1 MAQLKLT
8 ANTPSEQRILEYL
21 QNNASETLAEK
32 INNGTPFEKDGKLLT
47 NKKSLSGFMKY
58 ACGEARN
65 LAEKGANSACVEDS
79 TVYGWAIHY
88 FEEDSIE
95 GTLYTIDGEEYKP
108 APKKVI
114 PITKQTAKTSVIST
128 DSLVVSSPQN
138 KQESLFDML
147 SSMQPV
153 PEIAPS
159 DEPTPEELQEALE
172 ETANEPEPVQ
182 EAVIDPPK
190 PSNLSPVYAEYLKI
204 KEKYPDCIVAYRLG
218 DFYEILDSDA
228 VTVAKELDLTLTSR
242 DCGLD
247 TRVPIVG
254 FPYHAADIYIS
265 KIIEHGHTIAVCER
279 LDEVKL
285 LPDPKPQEVDEET
298 GEILSYEEM
307 KEFDGDITEPPHLVE
322 DLSVPNETDVEN
334 TLLEEEKAFAKA
346 FDPEAVC
353 ALADLLGDC
362 FILV

>member
-1 MAQLKLT
+1 MIQLKLT
-8 ANTPSEQRILEYL
+8 ANMPSEQRILEYL
-21 QNNASETLAEK
+21 QNNASETLVEK
-32 INNGTPFEKDGKLLT
+32 INNGTPFEKDGKPLT

-65 LAEKGANSACVEDS
+65 LAAKGETAACVEDS
-79 TVYGWAIHY
+79 VVYGWAIHY

-95 GTLYTIDGEEYKP
+95 GTLYTLDGSEYIP
-108 APKKVI
+108 EKKSAHVS
-114 PITKQTAKTSVIST
+114 KQTAKTSVASATTPAVST
-128 DSLVVSSPQN
+128 PQN

-147 SSMQPV
+147 SSEQSV
-153 PEIAPS
+153 PDTTPS

-172 ETANEPEPVQ
+172 ETANEEIVT
-182 EAVIDPPK
+182 EPPK

-218 DFYEILDSDA
+218 DFYEILGSDA

-247 TRVPIVG
+247 TRVPMVG
-254 FPYHAADIYIS
+254 FPYHVADVYIS
-265 KIIEHGHTIAVCER
+265 KIIERGYKIAVCER

-285 LPDPKPQEVDEET
+285 LPEPKPQEVDEET

-307 KEFDGDITEPPHLVE
+307 KEFDGDIIEPPHLSE
-322 DLSVPNETDVEN
+322 NLPAQNETDIEN
-334 TLLEEEKAFAKA
+334 TLLEEEKAFAEA

>member
-21 QNNASETLAEK
+21 QNNASEMLAEK
-32 INNGTPFEKDGKLLT
+32 INNGTPFEKDGKPLT
-47 NKKSLSGFMKY
+47 NKKSLSGFMEY
-58 ACGEARN
+58 ACSEARN
-65 LAEKGANSACVEDS
+65 LAAKDETAACVEDS
-79 TVYGWAIHY
+79 VVYGWAIHY

-95 GTLYTIDGEEYKP
+95 GTLYTLDGSEYIP
-108 APKKVI
+108 EKKSAHVS
-114 PITKQTAKTSVIST
+114 KQTAKTSVAPATTPAVST
-128 DSLVVSSPQN
+128 PQN

-147 SSMQPV
+147 SSEQSVSEPT
-153 PEIAPS
+153 PP

-172 ETANEPEPVQ
+172 ETANEEIVAEQ
-182 EAVIDPPK
+182 PK
-190 PSNLSPVYAEYLKI
+190 PRNVSPVYAEYLKI

-218 DFYEILDSDA
+218 DFYEILDGDA

-247 TRVPIVG
+247 TRVPMVG

-265 KIIEHGHTIAVCER
+265 KIIERGHKIAVCER

-285 LPDPKPQEVDEET
+285 LPDPKPQKVDEET

-322 DLSVPNETDVEN
+322 DLPVPNETDVEN

>member
-1 MAQLKLT
+1 MVQLKLT

-32 INNGTPFEKDGKLLT
+32 INNGTPFEKDGKPLT
-47 NKKSLSGFMKY
+47 NKKSLSGFMEY
-58 ACGEARN
+58 ACSEARN
-65 LAEKGANSACVEDS
+65 LAAKDETAACVEDS
-79 TVYGWAIHY
+79 VVYGWAIHY

-95 GTLYTIDGEEYKP
+95 GTLYTLDGSEYIP
-108 APKKVI
+108 EKKSAHVSG
-114 PITKQTAKTSVIST
+114 QTAKTSVASATPPIVST
-128 DSLVVSSPQN
+128 PQN

-147 SSMQPV
+147 SSEQSV
-153 PEIAPS
+153 PETAPP

-172 ETANEPEPVQ
+172 ETANEEIVT
-182 EAVIDPPK
+182 EPPK

-218 DFYEILDSDA
+218 DFYEILGSDA

-247 TRVPIVG
+247 TRVPMVG
-254 FPYHAADIYIS
+254 FPYHVADVYIS
-265 KIIEHGHTIAVCER
+265 KIIERGYKIAVCER

-285 LPDPKPQEVDEET
+285 LPEPKPQEVDEET

-322 DLSVPNETDVEN
+322 DLPALNETDVEN

-346 FDPEAVC
+346 FEPEAVC

>member
-1 MAQLKLT
+1 MVQLKLT

-32 INNGTPFEKDGKLLT
+32 INNGTPFEKDGKPLT
-47 NKKSLSGFMKY
+47 NKKSLSGFMEY
-58 ACGEARN
+58 ACSEARN
-65 LAEKGANSACVEDS
+65 LAAKDETAACVEDS
-79 TVYGWAIHY
+79 VVYGWAIHY

-95 GTLYTIDGEEYKP
+95 GTLYTLDGSEYIP
-108 APKKVI
+108 EKKSAHVSG
-114 PITKQTAKTSVIST
+114 QTAKTSVASATTPTVST
-128 DSLVVSSPQN
+128 PQN

-147 SSMQPV
+147 SSQQSV
-153 PEIAPS
+153 SEIAPS

-172 ETANEPEPVQ
+172 ETANEEIVT
-182 EAVIDPPK
+182 EPPK
-190 PSNLSPVYAEYLKI
+190 PRNLSPVYAEYLKI

-218 DFYEILDSDA
+218 DFYEILGSDA

-247 TRVPIVG
+247 TRVPMVG

-265 KIIEHGHTIAVCER
+265 KIIERGHKIAVCER
-279 LDEVKL
+279 LDAVKL
-285 LPDPKPQEVDEET
+285 LPEPKPQEVDEET

-307 KEFDGDITEPPHLVE
+307 KEFDGDITEPPHLSE
-322 DLSVPNETDVEN
+322 NLPAHNETDVEN
-334 TLLEEEKAFAKA
+334 TLLEEEKAFAEA

>member
-1 MAQLKLT
+1 MMQLKLT

-32 INNGTPFEKDGKLLT
+32 INNGTPFEKDGKPLT

-65 LAEKGANSACVEDS
+65 LIAQGETAACIEDS
-79 TVYGWAIHY
+79 VVYGWAIHY

-95 GTLYTIDGEEYKP
+95 GTLYTLDGSEYIP
-108 APKKVI
+108 EKKSAHVS
-114 PITKQTAKTSVIST
+114 KQTAKTSVVSAT
-128 DSLVVSSPQN
+128 TPVVSKPQN

-147 SSMQPV
+147 SSEQSV
-153 PEIAPS
+153 SDTTPS

-172 ETANEPEPVQ
+172 ETATEPEPVQ
-182 EAVIDPPK
+182 ETVTAPPK
-190 PSNLSPVYAEYLKI
+190 NRKLSPVYAEYLKI

-218 DFYEILDSDA
+218 DFYEILDNDA

-247 TRVPIVG
+247 TRVPMVG

-265 KIIEHGHTIAVCER
+265 KIIERGHKIAVCER

-285 LPDPKPQEVDEET
+285 LPEAKLQEVDEET

-307 KEFDGDITEPPHLVE
+307 KEFDGDIIEPPHLSE
-322 DLSVPNETDVEN
+322 NLPALNETDVEN
-334 TLLEEEKAFAKA
+334 TLLEEEKAFAEA
-346 FDPEAVC
+346 FDSEAVC

>member
-32 INNGTPFEKDGKLLT
+32 INNGTPFEKDGKPLT
-47 NKKSLSGFMKY
+47 NKKSLSGFMEY

-65 LAEKGANSACVEDS
+65 LAAKGETAACVEDS
-79 TVYGWAIHY
+79 VVYGWAIHY

-95 GTLYTIDGEEYKP
+95 GTLYTLDGSEYIP
-108 APKKVI
+108 EKKSAHVS
-114 PITKQTAKTSVIST
+114 KQTAKTSVVSATTPAVST
-128 DSLVVSSPQN
+128 PQN

-147 SSMQPV
+147 SSEQSVSEPM
-153 PEIAPS
+153 PS
-159 DEPTPEELQEALE
+159 DVPTPEELQEALE
-172 ETANEPEPVQ
+172 ETANEEIVA
-182 EAVIDPPK
+182 EPPK
-190 PSNLSPVYAEYLKI
+190 PRNVSPVYAEYLKI

-218 DFYEILDSDA
+218 DFYEILGSDA

-247 TRVPIVG
+247 TRVPMVG

-279 LDEVKL
+279 LDKVKL
-285 LPDPKPQEVDEET
+285 LPEPKPQEVDEET

-322 DLSVPNETDVEN
+322 NLPALNETDVEN
-334 TLLEEEKAFAKA
+334 TLLEEEKEFAKA
-346 FDPEAVC
+346 FEPEAVC

>member
-1 MAQLKLT
+1 
-8 ANTPSEQRILEYL
+8 
-21 QNNASETLAEK
+21 
-32 INNGTPFEKDGKLLT
+32 
-47 NKKSLSGFMKY
+47 
-58 ACGEARN
+58 
-65 LAEKGANSACVEDS
+65 
-79 TVYGWAIHY
+79 
-88 FEEDSIE
+88 
-95 GTLYTIDGEEYKP
+95 
-108 APKKVI
+108 
-114 PITKQTAKTSVIST
+114 
-128 DSLVVSSPQN
+128 
-138 KQESLFDML
+138 ML
-147 SSMQPV
+147 SSEQSV
-153 PEIAPS
+153 PETAPP

-172 ETANEPEPVQ
+172 ETANEEIVT
-182 EAVIDPPK
+182 EPPK

-218 DFYEILDSDA
+218 DFYEILGSDA

-247 TRVPIVG
+247 TRVPMVG
-254 FPYHAADIYIS
+254 FPYHVADVYIS
-265 KIIEHGHTIAVCER
+265 KIIERGYKIAVCER

-285 LPDPKPQEVDEET
+285 LPEPKPQEVDEET

-322 DLSVPNETDVEN
+322 DLPALNETDVEN

-346 FDPEAVC
+346 FEPEAVC

>member
-32 INNGTPFEKDGKLLT
+32 INNGTPFEKDGKPLT

-65 LAEKGANSACVEDS
+65 LAAKGETAACVEDS
-79 TVYGWAIHY
+79 VVYGWAIHY

-95 GTLYTIDGEEYKP
+95 GTLYTLDGSEYIP
-108 APKKVI
+108 EKKSAHVS
-114 PITKQTAKTSVIST
+114 KQTAKTSVASATTPAVST
-128 DSLVVSSPQN
+128 PQN

-172 ETANEPEPVQ
+172 ETANEEIVA
-182 EAVIDPPK
+182 EPPK
-190 PSNLSPVYAEYLKI
+190 PHNLSPVYAEYLKI

-218 DFYEILDSDA
+218 DFYEILGSDA
-228 VTVAKELDLTLTSR
+228 VTVAKELELDFDKRRLRTRYPRAYGWLPLSRRRHLHIENHRTRTQNRRLRTTRRNQTSAR
-242 DCGLD
+242 
-247 TRVPIVG
+247 TE
-254 FPYHAADIYIS
+254 AARS
-265 KIIEHGHTIAVCER
+265 RRRNGRNPFLRRNER
-279 LDEVKL
+279 
-285 LPDPKPQEVDEET
+285 
-298 GEILSYEEM
+298 I
-307 KEFDGDITEPPHLVE
+307 
-322 DLSVPNETDVEN
+322 
-334 TLLEEEKAFAKA
+334 
-346 FDPEAVC
+346 
-353 ALADLLGDC
+353 
-362 FILV
+362 

>member
-1 MAQLKLT
+1 MVQLKLT

-32 INNGTPFEKDGKLLT
+32 INNGTPFEKDGKPLT
-47 NKKSLSGFMKY
+47 NKKSLSGFMEY
-58 ACGEARN
+58 ACSEARN
-65 LAEKGANSACVEDS
+65 LAAKDETAACVEDS
-79 TVYGWAIHY
+79 VVYGWAIHY

-95 GTLYTIDGEEYKP
+95 GTLYTLDGSEYIP
-108 APKKVI
+108 EKKSAHVSG
-114 PITKQTAKTSVIST
+114 QTAKTSVASATPPIVST
-128 DSLVVSSPQN
+128 PQN

-147 SSMQPV
+147 SSEQSV
-153 PEIAPS
+153 PEIAPP

-172 ETANEPEPVQ
+172 ETANEEIVT
-182 EAVIDPPK
+182 EPPK

-218 DFYEILDSDA
+218 DFYEILGSDA

-242 DCGLD
+242 DCGLN
-247 TRVPIVG
+247 TRVPMVG
-254 FPYHAADIYIS
+254 FPYHVADVYIS
-265 KIIEHGHTIAVCER
+265 KIIERGYKIAVCER

-285 LPDPKPQEVDEET
+285 LPEPKPQEVDEET

-307 KEFDGDITEPPHLVE
+307 KEFDGDIIEPPHLSE
-322 DLSVPNETDVEN
+322 NLPAQNETDVEN
-334 TLLEEEKAFAKA
+334 TLLEEEKAFAEA

>member
-1 MAQLKLT
+1 MYTLDG
-8 ANTPSEQRILEYL
+8 SEYIPE
-21 QNNASETLAEK
+21 
-32 INNGTPFEKDGKLLT
+32 
-47 NKKSLSGFMKY
+47 KKSAHVS
-58 ACGEARN
+58 
-65 LAEKGANSACVEDS
+65 
-79 TVYGWAIHY
+79 
-88 FEEDSIE
+88 
-95 GTLYTIDGEEYKP
+95 
-108 APKKVI
+108 
-114 PITKQTAKTSVIST
+114 KQTAKTSVASATTPAVST
-128 DSLVVSSPQN
+128 SQN
-138 KQESLFDML
+138 KQESLFYML

-172 ETANEPEPVQ
+172 ETANETEPVQ
-182 EAVIDPPK
+182 KTVIEPPK
-190 PSNLSPVYAEYLKI
+190 PRNLSPVYAEYLKI

-218 DFYEILDSDA
+218 DFYEILDNDA

-247 TRVPIVG
+247 TRVPMVG

-265 KIIEHGHTIAVCER
+265 KIIERGHKIAVCER
-279 LDEVKL
+279 LDEIKL
-285 LPDPKPQEVDEET
+285 LPEPKPQEVDEET

-307 KEFDGDITEPPHLVE
+307 KEFDGDIIEPPHLSE
-322 DLSVPNETDVEN
+322 NLPALNETDVEN
-334 TLLEEEKAFAKA
+334 TLLEEEKAFAEA

>member
-32 INNGTPFEKDGKLLT
+32 INNGTPFEKDGKPLT
-47 NKKSLSGFMKY
+47 NKKSLSGFMEY

-65 LAEKGANSACVEDS
+65 LAAKDETAACVEDS
-79 TVYGWAIHY
+79 VVYGWAIHY

-95 GTLYTIDGEEYKP
+95 GTLYTLDGSEYIP
-108 APKKVI
+108 EKKSAHVSG
-114 PITKQTAKTSVIST
+114 QTAKTSVAPATTPAVST
-128 DSLVVSSPQN
+128 PQN

-153 PEIAPS
+153 PEIAPP
-159 DEPTPEELQEALE
+159 DEPTSEELQEALE
-172 ETANEPEPVQ
+172 ETANEEIIT
-182 EAVIDPPK
+182 EPPK
-190 PSNLSPVYAEYLKI
+190 PRNLSPVYTEYLKI
-204 KEKYPDCIVAYRLG
+204 KENYPDCIAAYRLG
-218 DFYEILDSDA
+218 DFYEILGSDA
-228 VTVAKELDLTLTSR
+228 ITVAKELDLTLTSR

-247 TRVPIVG
+247 TRVPMVG
-254 FPYHAADIYIS
+254 FPYHAADIYIA
-265 KIIEHGHTIAVCER
+265 KIIERGHKIAVCER

-285 LPDPKPQEVDEET
+285 LPEPKPQEVDEET

-307 KEFDGDITEPPHLVE
+307 KEFDGDIIEPPHIAE
-322 DLSVPNETDVEN
+322 DLPAPNVTDVEN

>member
-1 MAQLKLT
+1 MVQLKLT

-32 INNGTPFEKDGKLLT
+32 INNGTPFEKDGKPLT
-47 NKKSLSGFMKY
+47 NKKSLSGFMEY
-58 ACGEARN
+58 ACSEARN
-65 LAEKGANSACVEDS
+65 LAAKDETAACVEDS
-79 TVYGWAIHY
+79 VVYGWAIHY

-95 GTLYTIDGEEYKP
+95 GTLYTLDGSEYIP
-108 APKKVI
+108 EKKSAHVS
-114 PITKQTAKTSVIST
+114 KQTAKTNVASATPPIVST
-128 DSLVVSSPQN
+128 PQN

-147 SSMQPV
+147 SSEQSV
-153 PEIAPS
+153 PEIAPP

-172 ETANEPEPVQ
+172 ETANEEIVT
-182 EAVIDPPK
+182 EPPK

-218 DFYEILDSDA
+218 DFYEILGSDA

-247 TRVPIVG
+247 TRVPMVG
-254 FPYHAADIYIS
+254 FPYHVADVYIS
-265 KIIEHGHTIAVCER
+265 KIIERGYKIAVCER

-285 LPDPKPQEVDEET
+285 LPEPKPQEVDEET

-307 KEFDGDITEPPHLVE
+307 KEFDGDIIEPPHLSE
-322 DLSVPNETDVEN
+322 NLPAQNETDVEN
-334 TLLEEEKAFAKA
+334 TLLEEEKAFAEA

>member
-1 MAQLKLT
+1 MIQLKLT
-8 ANTPSEQRILEYL
+8 ANTPAEQRILQYL

-32 INNGTPFEKDGKLLT
+32 INNGTPFEKDGKPLT

-58 ACGEARN
+58 ACDEARN
-65 LAEKGANSACVEDS
+65 LAAKDETAACVEDS
-79 TVYGWAIHY
+79 VVYGWAIHY

-95 GTLYTIDGEEYKP
+95 GTLYTLDGSEYIP
-108 APKKVI
+108 EKKSAHVS
-114 PITKQTAKTSVIST
+114 KQTAKTSVDSATTPAVST
-128 DSLVVSSPQN
+128 PQN

-147 SSMQPV
+147 SSKQPV
-153 PEIAPS
+153 PEPTPS
-159 DEPTPEELQEALE
+159 DEPTHEELQEALE
-172 ETANEPEPVQ
+172 ETANEET
-182 EAVIDPPK
+182 VIDPPK
-190 PSNLSPVYAEYLKI
+190 PSNLSPVYSEYVKI

-218 DFYEILDSDA
+218 DFYEILDNDA
-228 VTVAKELDLTLTSR
+228 VTAAKELDLTLTSR

-247 TRVPIVG
+247 TRVPMVG

-265 KIIEHGHTIAVCER
+265 KIIEHGHKIAVCER

-285 LPDPKPQEVDEET
+285 LPEPKPQEVDEET

-307 KEFDGDITEPPHLVE
+307 KEFDGDITEPPHLSE
-322 DLSVPNETDVEN
+322 DLPAHNETDVEN
-334 TLLEEEKAFAKA
+334 TLLEEEKAFAEA

>member
-21 QNNASETLAEK
+21 QNNASEMLAEK
-32 INNGTPFEKDGKLLT
+32 INNGTPFEKDGKPLT
-47 NKKSLSGFMKY
+47 NKKSLSEFLKY
-58 ACGEARN
+58 ACDEARN
-65 LAEKGANSACVEDS
+65 LAAKDETAACVEDS
-79 TVYGWAIHY
+79 VVYGWAIHY

-95 GTLYTIDGEEYKP
+95 GTLYTLDGSEYIP
-108 APKKVI
+108 EKKSAHVS
-114 PITKQTAKTSVIST
+114 KQTAKTSVASATTPAVST
-128 DSLVVSSPQN
+128 PQN

-147 SSMQPV
+147 SSQQSV
-153 PEIAPS
+153 SEIAPS
-159 DEPTPEELQEALE
+159 DEPTPEELQAALE
-172 ETANEPEPVQ
+172 ETANEEIVA
-182 EAVIDPPK
+182 EPPK
-190 PSNLSPVYAEYLKI
+190 PRNLSPVYAEYLKI
-204 KEKYPDCIVAYRLG
+204 KENYPDCIVAYRLG

-247 TRVPIVG
+247 TRVPMVG

-265 KIIEHGHTIAVCER
+265 KIIERGHKIAVCER
-279 LDEVKL
+279 LDEIKL
-285 LPDPKPQEVDEET
+285 LPEPKPQKVDEET

-307 KEFDGDITEPPHLVE
+307 KEFDGDINEPPHLSE
-322 DLSVPNETDVEN
+322 DLPAQNETDVKN

>member
-32 INNGTPFEKDGKLLT
+32 INNGTPFEKDGKPLT

-58 ACGEARN
+58 ACDEARN
-65 LAEKGANSACVEDS
+65 LAAKDETAACVEDS
-79 TVYGWAIHY
+79 VVYGWAIHY

-95 GTLYTIDGEEYKP
+95 GTLYTLDGSEYIP
-108 APKKVI
+108 EKKSAHVS
-114 PITKQTAKTSVIST
+114 KQTAKTSVASATPPAVST
-128 DSLVVSSPQN
+128 PQN

-147 SSMQPV
+147 SSQQSV
-153 PEIAPS
+153 SEIAPS

-172 ETANEPEPVQ
+172 ETANEEIVA
-182 EAVIDPPK
+182 EPPK

-228 VTVAKELDLTLTSR
+228 VTVANELDLTLTSR

-247 TRVPIVG
+247 TRVPMVG

-265 KIIEHGHTIAVCER
+265 KIIEHGHKIAVCER
-279 LDEVKL
+279 LDEIKL
-285 LPDPKPQEVDEET
+285 LPEPKPQEVDEET

-307 KEFDGDITEPPHLVE
+307 KGFDGDITEPPHLSE
-322 DLSVPNETDVEN
+322 NLPAHNETDVEN
-334 TLLEEEKAFAKA
+334 TLLEEEKAFAEA

>member
-1 MAQLKLT
+1 MIQLKLT
-8 ANTPSEQRILEYL
+8 ANTPAEQRILQYL

-32 INNGTPFEKDGKLLT
+32 INNGTPFEKDGKPLT

-58 ACGEARN
+58 ACDEARN
-65 LAEKGANSACVEDS
+65 LAAKDETAACVEDS
-79 TVYGWAIHY
+79 VVYGWAIHY

-95 GTLYTIDGEEYKP
+95 GTLYTLDGSEYIP
-108 APKKVI
+108 EKKSAHVS
-114 PITKQTAKTSVIST
+114 KQTAKTSVDSATTPAVST
-128 DSLVVSSPQN
+128 PQN

-147 SSMQPV
+147 SSKQPV
-153 PEIAPS
+153 PEPTPS
-159 DEPTPEELQEALE
+159 DEPTHEELQEALE
-172 ETANEPEPVQ
+172 ETANEET
-182 EAVIDPPK
+182 VIDPPK
-190 PSNLSPVYAEYLKI
+190 PSNLSPVYSEYVKI

-247 TRVPIVG
+247 TRVPMVG

-265 KIIEHGHTIAVCER
+265 KIIERGHTIAVCER

-322 DLSVPNETDVEN
+322 DLPVPNETDVEN
-334 TLLEEEKAFAKA
+334 TLLEEEKAFTKA

>member
-8 ANTPSEQRILEYL
+8 ATTPSEQRILEYL

-32 INNGTPFEKDGKLLT
+32 INNGTPFEKDGKPLT

-58 ACGEARN
+58 ACDEARK
-65 LAEKGANSACVEDS
+65 LAAKNETAACVEDS
-79 TVYGWAIHY
+79 VVYGWAIHY

-95 GTLYTIDGEEYKP
+95 GTLYTLDGSEYIP
-108 APKKVI
+108 EKKSAHVSG
-114 PITKQTAKTSVIST
+114 QTAKTSVSSATTPAVST
-128 DSLVVSSPQN
+128 PQN

-147 SSMQPV
+147 SSEQSV
-153 PEIAPS
+153 PETAPP

-172 ETANEPEPVQ
+172 ETANKEIVTE
-182 EAVIDPPK
+182 PPK

-218 DFYEILDSDA
+218 DFYEILDNDA

-242 DCGLD
+242 NCGLD
-247 TRVPIVG
+247 TRVPMVG

-265 KIIEHGHTIAVCER
+265 KIIERGHKIAVCER
-279 LDEVKL
+279 LDEIKL
-285 LPDPKPQEVDEET
+285 LPEPKPQEVDEET

-322 DLSVPNETDVEN
+322 DLPALNETDVEN
-334 TLLEEEKAFAKA
+334 TLLEEEKAFAEA

>member
-1 MAQLKLT
+1 MVQLKLT

-32 INNGTPFEKDGKLLT
+32 INNGTPFEKDGKPLT
-47 NKKSLSGFMKY
+47 NKKSLSGFMEY
-58 ACGEARN
+58 ACSEARN
-65 LAEKGANSACVEDS
+65 LAAKDETAACVEDS
-79 TVYGWAIHY
+79 VVYGWAIHY

-95 GTLYTIDGEEYKP
+95 GTLYTLDGSEYIP
-108 APKKVI
+108 EKKSAHVSG
-114 PITKQTAKTSVIST
+114 QTAKTSVASATPPIVST
-128 DSLVVSSPQN
+128 PQN

-147 SSMQPV
+147 SSEQSV
-153 PEIAPS
+153 PEIAPP

-172 ETANEPEPVQ
+172 ETANEEIVT
-182 EAVIDPPK
+182 EPPK

-218 DFYEILDSDA
+218 DFYEILGSDA

-247 TRVPIVG
+247 TRVPMVG
-254 FPYHAADIYIS
+254 FPYHAADVYIS
-265 KIIEHGHTIAVCER
+265 KIIERGHKIAVCER
-279 LDEVKL
+279 LDEIKL
-285 LPDPKPQEVDEET
+285 LPEPKPQEVDEET

-307 KEFDGDITEPPHLVE
+307 KEFDGDITEPPHLLE
-322 DLSVPNETDVEN
+322 DLPTTNETDVEN
-334 TLLEEEKAFAKA
+334 TLLEEEKAFAEA

>member
-32 INNGTPFEKDGKLLT
+32 INNGTPFEKDGKPLT
-47 NKKSLSGFMKY
+47 NKKSLSGFMEY
-58 ACGEARN
+58 ACSEARN
-65 LAEKGANSACVEDS
+65 LAAKDETAACVEDS
-79 TVYGWAIHY
+79 VVYGWAIHY

-95 GTLYTIDGEEYKP
+95 GTLYTLDGSEYIP
-108 APKKVI
+108 EKKSAHVSR
-114 PITKQTAKTSVIST
+114 QTAKTSVVPATTPAVST
-128 DSLVVSSPQN
+128 PQN

-147 SSMQPV
+147 SSKQPV
-153 PEIAPS
+153 SEPTPP
-159 DEPTPEELQEALE
+159 DEPTPEDLQEALE
-172 ETANEPEPVQ
+172 ETANEEIIAEQTTPRNV
-182 EAVIDPPK
+182 
-190 PSNLSPVYAEYLKI
+190 SPVYTEYLKI

-218 DFYEILDSDA
+218 DFYEILDNDA

-247 TRVPIVG
+247 TRVPMVG

-265 KIIEHGHTIAVCER
+265 KIIEHGHKIAVCER
-279 LDEVKL
+279 LDEIKL
-285 LPDPKPQEVDEET
+285 LPEPKPQEVDEET

-307 KEFDGDITEPPHLVE
+307 KEFDGDIIEPPHLVE
-322 DLSVPNETDVEN
+322 DLPAQNETDVEN

>member
-1 MAQLKLT
+1 MIQLKLT

-32 INNGTPFEKDGKLLT
+32 INNGTPFEKDGKPLT

-65 LAEKGANSACVEDS
+65 LAAKGETAACVEDS
-79 TVYGWAIHY
+79 VVYGWAIHY

-95 GTLYTIDGEEYKP
+95 GTLYTLDGSEYTP
-108 APKKVI
+108 EKKSAHVSG
-114 PITKQTAKTSVIST
+114 QTAKTSVVSAT
-128 DSLVVSSPQN
+128 TPVVSTPQN

-147 SSMQPV
+147 SSEQSV
-153 PEIAPS
+153 SEIAPS

-172 ETANEPEPVQ
+172 ETANEEIVA
-182 EAVIDPPK
+182 EPPK
-190 PSNLSPVYAEYLKI
+190 PRNVSPVYAEYLKI
-204 KEKYPDCIVAYRLG
+204 KEKYPDCIVSYRLG
-218 DFYEILDSDA
+218 DFYEILDNDA

-247 TRVPIVG
+247 TRVPMVG

-265 KIIEHGHTIAVCER
+265 KIIERGHKIAVCER
-279 LDEVKL
+279 LDEIQI
-285 LPDPKPQEVDEET
+285 LPEPKPQEVDEET

-307 KEFDGDITEPPHLVE
+307 KEFDGDIIEPPHLSE
-322 DLSVPNETDVEN
+322 DLPTTNETDVEN

>member
-1 MAQLKLT
+1 MVQLKLT

-32 INNGTPFEKDGKLLT
+32 INNGTPFEKDGKPLT
-47 NKKSLSGFMKY
+47 NKKSLSGFMEY
-58 ACGEARN
+58 ACSEARN
-65 LAEKGANSACVEDS
+65 LAAKDETAACVEDS
-79 TVYGWAIHY
+79 VVYGWAIHY

-95 GTLYTIDGEEYKP
+95 GTLYTLDGSEYIP
-108 APKKVI
+108 EKKSAHVSG
-114 PITKQTAKTSVIST
+114 QTAKTSVASATPPIVST
-128 DSLVVSSPQN
+128 PQN

-147 SSMQPV
+147 SSEQSV
-153 PEIAPS
+153 HEIAPP

-172 ETANEPEPVQ
+172 ETANEEIVT
-182 EAVIDPPK
+182 EPPK

-218 DFYEILDSDA
+218 DFYEILGSDA

-247 TRVPIVG
+247 TRVPMVG
-254 FPYHAADIYIS
+254 FPYHVADVYIS
-265 KIIEHGHTIAVCER
+265 KIIERGYKIAVCER

-285 LPDPKPQEVDEET
+285 LPEPKPQEVDEET

-307 KEFDGDITEPPHLVE
+307 KEFDGDIIEPPHLSE
-322 DLSVPNETDVEN
+322 NLPAQNETDVEN
-334 TLLEEEKAFAKA
+334 TLLEEEKAFAEA

>member
-1 MAQLKLT
+1 MIQLKLT

-32 INNGTPFEKDGKLLT
+32 INNGTPFEKDGKPLT
-47 NKKSLSGFMKY
+47 NKKSLSGFMEY

-65 LAEKGANSACVEDS
+65 LAAKDETAACVEDS
-79 TVYGWAIHY
+79 VVYGWAIHY

-95 GTLYTIDGEEYKP
+95 GTLYTLDGSEYIP
-108 APKKVI
+108 EKKSAHVSR
-114 PITKQTAKTSVIST
+114 QTAKTSVVPATTPAVST
-128 DSLVVSSPQN
+128 PQN

-147 SSMQPV
+147 SSEQPV
-153 PEIAPS
+153 PEIAPP

-182 EAVIDPPK
+182 EPVTELPK
-190 PSNLSPVYAEYLKI
+190 PSNLSPK
-204 KEKYPDCIVAYRLG
+204 
-218 DFYEILDSDA
+218 
-228 VTVAKELDLTLTSR
+228 
-242 DCGLD
+242 
-247 TRVPIVG
+247 
-254 FPYHAADIYIS
+254 
-265 KIIEHGHTIAVCER
+265 
-279 LDEVKL
+279 
-285 LPDPKPQEVDEET
+285 EVDEET

-307 KEFDGDITEPPHLVE
+307 KEFDGDITEPPHLSE
-322 DLSVPNETDVEN
+322 DLPAPNVTDVEN

-346 FDPEAVC
+346 FEPEAVC

>member
-1 MAQLKLT
+1 MIQLKLT

-32 INNGTPFEKDGKLLT
+32 INNGTPFEKDGKPLT

-65 LAEKGANSACVEDS
+65 LAAKDETAACVEDS
-79 TVYGWAIHY
+79 VVYGWAIHY

-95 GTLYTIDGEEYKP
+95 GTLYTLDGSEYILEKKS
-108 APKKVI
+108 APVS
-114 PITKQTAKTSVIST
+114 KQKAKTSVVPATAPAVST
-128 DSLVVSSPQN
+128 PQN

-147 SSMQPV
+147 SSEQSV
-153 PEIAPS
+153 PETTPS

-172 ETANEPEPVQ
+172 ETANEEIVAEQ
-182 EAVIDPPK
+182 PK
-190 PSNLSPVYAEYLKI
+190 PHNLSPVYAEYLKI
-204 KEKYPDCIVAYRLG
+204 KENYPDCIVAYRLG

-247 TRVPIVG
+247 TRVPMVG

-265 KIIEHGHTIAVCER
+265 KIIERGHKIAVCER
-279 LDEVKL
+279 LDEIKL
-285 LPDPKPQEVDEET
+285 LPEPKPQEIDEET

-307 KEFDGDITEPPHLVE
+307 KEFDGDITEPPHLSE
-322 DLSVPNETDVEN
+322 NLPAHNETDVEN

-346 FDPEAVC
+346 FEPEAVC

>member
-32 INNGTPFEKDGKLLT
+32 INNGTPFEKDGKPLT

-58 ACGEARN
+58 ACDEARN
-65 LAEKGANSACVEDS
+65 LAAKDETAACVEDS
-79 TVYGWAIHY
+79 VVYGWAIHY

-95 GTLYTIDGEEYKP
+95 GTLYTLDGSEYIP
-108 APKKVI
+108 EKKSAHVS
-114 PITKQTAKTSVIST
+114 KQTAKTSVASATPPAVST
-128 DSLVVSSPQN
+128 PQN
-138 KQESLFDML
+138 KQESLVDML
-147 SSMQPV
+147 SSQQSV
-153 PEIAPS
+153 SEIAPS

-172 ETANEPEPVQ
+172 ETANEEIVA
-182 EAVIDPPK
+182 EPPK

-228 VTVAKELDLTLTSR
+228 VTVANELDLTLTSR

-247 TRVPIVG
+247 TRVPMVG

-265 KIIEHGHTIAVCER
+265 KIIEHGHKIAVCER
-279 LDEVKL
+279 LDEIKL
-285 LPDPKPQEVDEET
+285 LPEPKPQEVDEET

-307 KEFDGDITEPPHLVE
+307 KGFDGDITEPPHLSE
-322 DLSVPNETDVEN
+322 NLPAHNETDVEN
-334 TLLEEEKAFAKA
+334 TLLEEEKAFAEA

>member
-32 INNGTPFEKDGKLLT
+32 INNGTPFEKDGKTLT

-65 LAEKGANSACVEDS
+65 LAAKDETAACVEDS
-79 TVYGWAIHY
+79 VVYGWAIHY

-95 GTLYTIDGEEYKP
+95 GTLYTLDGSEYIP
-108 APKKVI
+108 EKKSAHVS
-114 PITKQTAKTSVIST
+114 KQTAKTSVASATTPAVST
-128 DSLVVSSPQN
+128 PQN

-172 ETANEPEPVQ
+172 ETANEEIVA
-182 EAVIDPPK
+182 EPPK
-190 PSNLSPVYAEYLKI
+190 PRNLSPVYAEYLKI

-218 DFYEILDSDA
+218 DFYEILDIDA

-247 TRVPIVG
+247 TRVPMVG

-265 KIIEHGHTIAVCER
+265 KIIERGHKIAVCER
-279 LDEVKL
+279 LDEIKL
-285 LPDPKPQEVDEET
+285 LPEPKPQEVDEET

-307 KEFDGDITEPPHLVE
+307 KEFDGDITEPPHLSE
-322 DLSVPNETDVEN
+322 NLPAHNETDVEN
-334 TLLEEEKAFAKA
+334 TLLEEEKAFAEA

>member
-1 MAQLKLT
+1 MIQLKLT
-8 ANTPSEQRILEYL
+8 ANTPPEQRILEYL

-32 INNGTPFEKDGKLLT
+32 INNGTPFEKDGKPLT
-47 NKKSLSGFMKY
+47 NKKSLSGFMEY

-65 LAEKGANSACVEDS
+65 LAAKDETAACVEDS
-79 TVYGWAIHY
+79 VVYGWAIHY

-95 GTLYTIDGEEYKP
+95 GTLYTLDGSEYIP
-108 APKKVI
+108 EKKSAHVSEQ
-114 PITKQTAKTSVIST
+114 KAKTSVASATTPAVST
-128 DSLVVSSPQN
+128 PQN

-147 SSMQPV
+147 SSEQPV
-153 PEIAPS
+153 PEIAPP

-172 ETANEPEPVQ
+172 ETANEEIVA
-182 EAVIDPPK
+182 EPPK
-190 PSNLSPVYAEYLKI
+190 PRNVSPVYAEYLKI
-204 KEKYPDCIVAYRLG
+204 KEKYTDCIVAYRLG
-218 DFYEILDSDA
+218 DFYEILGSDA

-247 TRVPIVG
+247 TRVPMVG

-279 LDEVKL
+279 LDEIKL

-307 KEFDGDITEPPHLVE
+307 KEFDGDIIEPPHLSE
-322 DLSVPNETDVEN
+322 DLPAQNETDVET

>member
-32 INNGTPFEKDGKLLT
+32 INNGTPFEKDGKPLT

-65 LAEKGANSACVEDS
+65 LAAKDETAACVEDS
-79 TVYGWAIHY
+79 VVYGWAIHY

-95 GTLYTIDGEEYKP
+95 GTLYTLDGSEYIP
-108 APKKVI
+108 EKKSAHVS
-114 PITKQTAKTSVIST
+114 KQTAKTSVASATTPAVST
-128 DSLVVSSPQN
+128 PQN

-153 PEIAPS
+153 PEIAPP

-172 ETANEPEPVQ
+172 ETANEEIVA
-182 EAVIDPPK
+182 EPPK
-190 PSNLSPVYAEYLKI
+190 PRNLSPVYAECLKI

-218 DFYEILDSDA
+218 DFYEILDGDA

-247 TRVPIVG
+247 TRVPMVG

-265 KIIEHGHTIAVCER
+265 KIIERGHKIAVCER
-279 LDEVKL
+279 LDEIKL
-285 LPDPKPQEVDEET
+285 LPEPKPQEVDEET

-307 KEFDGDITEPPHLVE
+307 KEFDGDIIEPPHLSE
-322 DLSVPNETDVEN
+322 NLPAQNETDVEN
-334 TLLEEEKAFAKA
+334 TLLEEEKAFAEA

>member
-8 ANTPSEQRILEYL
+8 ANTPAEQRILEYL

-32 INNGTPFEKDGKLLT
+32 INNGTPFEKDGKPLT

-65 LAEKGANSACVEDS
+65 LAAKSETAACVEDS
-79 TVYGWAIHY
+79 VVYGWAIHY

-95 GTLYTIDGEEYKP
+95 GTLYTIDGSEYIP
-108 APKKVI
+108 EKKSAHVS
-114 PITKQTAKTSVIST
+114 KQTAKTSVASATTPAVST
-128 DSLVVSSPQN
+128 PQN

-147 SSMQPV
+147 SSQQSV
-153 PEIAPS
+153 SEIAPS
-159 DEPTPEELQEALE
+159 DEPTPEDLQEALE
-172 ETANEPEPVQ
+172 ETANEEIVA
-182 EAVIDPPK
+182 EPPK

-218 DFYEILDSDA
+218 DFYEILGSDA

-247 TRVPIVG
+247 TRVPMVG

-265 KIIEHGHTIAVCER
+265 KIIERGHKIAVCER

-285 LPDPKPQEVDEET
+285 LPEPKPQEVDEET

-322 DLSVPNETDVEN
+322 DLPVPNETDVEN

>member
-1 MAQLKLT
+1 MVQLKLT

-32 INNGTPFEKDGKLLT
+32 INNGTPFEKDGKPLT

-65 LAEKGANSACVEDS
+65 LAANGETAACVEDS
-79 TVYGWAIHY
+79 VVYGWAIHY

-95 GTLYTIDGEEYKP
+95 GTLYTLDGSEYIP
-108 APKKVI
+108 EKKSAHVSG
-114 PITKQTAKTSVIST
+114 QTAKTSVASATPPIVST
-128 DSLVVSSPQN
+128 PQN

-147 SSMQPV
+147 SSEQSV
-153 PEIAPS
+153 PEIAPP

-172 ETANEPEPVQ
+172 ETANEEIVT
-182 EAVIDPPK
+182 EPPK

-218 DFYEILDSDA
+218 DFYEILDSNA

-247 TRVPIVG
+247 TRVPMVG

-265 KIIEHGHTIAVCER
+265 KIIERGHKIAVCER
-279 LDEVKL
+279 LDEIKL
-285 LPDPKPQEVDEET
+285 LPEPKPQEVDEET

-307 KEFDGDITEPPHLVE
+307 KEFDGDIIEPPHFSE
-322 DLSVPNETDVEN
+322 DLPAPNETDVEN
-334 TLLEEEKAFAKA
+334 TLLEEEKAFAEA

>member
-32 INNGTPFEKDGKLLT
+32 INNGTPFEKDGKPLT

-58 ACGEARN
+58 ACDEARK
-65 LAEKGANSACVEDS
+65 LAAKNETAACVEDS
-79 TVYGWAIHY
+79 VVYGWAIHY

-95 GTLYTIDGEEYKP
+95 GTLYTLDGSEYIP
-108 APKKVI
+108 EKKSAHVSG
-114 PITKQTAKTSVIST
+114 QTAKTNVASATTPAVST
-128 DSLVVSSPQN
+128 PQN

-147 SSMQPV
+147 STEQSV
-153 PEIAPS
+153 SESTPS

-172 ETANEPEPVQ
+172 ETANEPVQ
-182 EAVIDPPK
+182 ETVTEQPK
-190 PSNLSPVYAEYLKI
+190 PRNLSPVYAEYLKI
-204 KEKYPDCIVAYRLG
+204 KENYPDCIVAYRLG

-247 TRVPIVG
+247 TRVPMVG

-265 KIIEHGHTIAVCER
+265 KIIERGHKIAVCER
-279 LDEVKL
+279 LDEIKL
-285 LPDPKPQEVDEET
+285 LPEPKPQEVDEET

-307 KEFDGDITEPPHLVE
+307 KEFDGDIIELPHLSE
-322 DLSVPNETDVEN
+322 DLPALNETDVEN
-334 TLLEEEKAFAKA
+334 TLLEEEKAFAEA
-346 FDPEAVC
+346 FEPEAVC
-353 ALADLLGDC
+353 TLADLLGDC

>member
-32 INNGTPFEKDGKLLT
+32 INNGTPFEKDGKPLT
-47 NKKSLSGFMKY
+47 NKKSLSGFMEY
-58 ACGEARN
+58 ACSEARN
-65 LAEKGANSACVEDS
+65 LAAKGETAACVEDS
-79 TVYGWAIHY
+79 VVYGWAIHY

-95 GTLYTIDGEEYKP
+95 GTLYTLDGSEYIP
-108 APKKVI
+108 EKKSAHVSEQ
-114 PITKQTAKTSVIST
+114 KAKTSVVPAT
-128 DSLVVSSPQN
+128 TPVVSKPQN

-147 SSMQPV
+147 SSEQSVSEPM
-153 PEIAPS
+153 PS
-159 DEPTPEELQEALE
+159 DVPTPEELQEALE
-172 ETANEPEPVQ
+172 EMANEEIVAEQ
-182 EAVIDPPK
+182 PK
-190 PSNLSPVYAEYLKI
+190 PRNVSPVYTEYLKI

-218 DFYEILDSDA
+218 DFYEILGSDA
-228 VTVAKELDLTLTSR
+228 VTVSNELDLTLTSR

-247 TRVPIVG
+247 TRVPMVG

-285 LPDPKPQEVDEET
+285 LSEPKPQEVDEET

-307 KEFDGDITEPPHLVE
+307 KEFDGDIIEPPHLVE
-322 DLSVPNETDVEN
+322 DLPAPNETDVEN
-334 TLLEEEKAFAKA
+334 TLLEEEKAFAEA

>member
-1 MAQLKLT
+1 MIQLKLT

-32 INNGTPFEKDGKLLT
+32 INNGTPFEKDGKPLT

-65 LAEKGANSACVEDS
+65 LAAKGETSACVEDS
-79 TVYGWAIHY
+79 VVYGWAIHY

-95 GTLYTIDGEEYKP
+95 GTLYTLDGSEYIP
-108 APKKVI
+108 EKKSAHVSG
-114 PITKQTAKTSVIST
+114 QTAKTSVVSAT
-128 DSLVVSSPQN
+128 TPVVSKPQN

-147 SSMQPV
+147 SSEQSVSEPT
-153 PEIAPS
+153 PS

-172 ETANEPEPVQ
+172 ETANEEIVA
-182 EAVIDPPK
+182 EPPK
-190 PSNLSPVYAEYLKI
+190 PHNLSPVYAEYLKI
-204 KEKYPDCIVAYRLG
+204 KENYPDCIVAYRLG
-218 DFYEILDSDA
+218 DFYEILDNDA

-242 DCGLD
+242 DCGLN
-247 TRVPIVG
+247 TRVPMVG

-265 KIIEHGHTIAVCER
+265 KIIEHGHKIAVCER
-279 LDEVKL
+279 LDEIKL
-285 LPDPKPQEVDEET
+285 LPEPKSQEVDEET
-298 GEILSYEEM
+298 GEILSFEEM
-307 KEFDGDITEPPHLVE
+307 KEFDGDITEPPHLLE
-322 DLSVPNETDVEN
+322 DLPAPNETDVEN

-353 ALADLLGDC
+353 VLADLLGDC

>member
-1 MAQLKLT
+1 MVQLKLT

-32 INNGTPFEKDGKLLT
+32 INNGTPFEKDGKPLT
-47 NKKSLSGFMKY
+47 NKKSLSGFMEY
-58 ACGEARN
+58 ACSEARN
-65 LAEKGANSACVEDS
+65 LAAKDETAACVEDS
-79 TVYGWAIHY
+79 VVYGWAIHY

-95 GTLYTIDGEEYKP
+95 GTLYTLDGSEYIP
-108 APKKVI
+108 EKKSAHVSG
-114 PITKQTAKTSVIST
+114 QTAKTSVASATPPIVST
-128 DSLVVSSPQN
+128 PQN

-147 SSMQPV
+147 SSEQSV
-153 PEIAPS
+153 PEIAPP

-172 ETANEPEPVQ
+172 ETANEEIVT
-182 EAVIDPPK
+182 EPPK

-218 DFYEILDSDA
+218 DFYEILGSDA

-247 TRVPIVG
+247 TRVPMVG
-254 FPYHAADIYIS
+254 FPYHVADVYIS
-265 KIIEHGHTIAVCER
+265 KIIERGYKIAVCER

-285 LPDPKPQEVDEET
+285 LPEPKPQEVDEET

-322 DLSVPNETDVEN
+322 DLPALNETDVEN

-346 FDPEAVC
+346 FEPEAVC

>member
-1 MAQLKLT
+1 MVQLKLT

-32 INNGTPFEKDGKLLT
+32 INNGTPFEKDGKPLT

-58 ACGEARN
+58 ACDEARN
-65 LAEKGANSACVEDS
+65 LAAKDETAACVEDS
-79 TVYGWAIHY
+79 VVYGWAIHY

-95 GTLYTIDGEEYKP
+95 GTLYTLDGSEYIP
-108 APKKVI
+108 EKKSAHVSG
-114 PITKQTAKTSVIST
+114 QTAKTSVASATPPIVST
-128 DSLVVSSPQN
+128 PQN

-147 SSMQPV
+147 SSEQSV
-153 PEIAPS
+153 PEIAPP

-172 ETANEPEPVQ
+172 ETANEEIVT
-182 EAVIDPPK
+182 EPPK

-218 DFYEILDSDA
+218 DFYEILGSDA

-247 TRVPIVG
+247 TRVPMVG
-254 FPYHAADIYIS
+254 FPYHVADVYIS
-265 KIIEHGHTIAVCER
+265 KIIERGYKIAVCER

-285 LPDPKPQEVDEET
+285 LPEPKPQEVDEET

-307 KEFDGDITEPPHLVE
+307 KEFDGDIIEPPHLSE
-322 DLSVPNETDVEN
+322 NLPAQNETDVEN
-334 TLLEEEKAFAKA
+334 TLLEEEKAFAEA

>member
-1 MAQLKLT
+1 MVQLKLT

-32 INNGTPFEKDGKLLT
+32 INNGTPFEKDGKPLT
-47 NKKSLSGFMKY
+47 NKKSLSGFMEY
-58 ACGEARN
+58 ACSEARN
-65 LAEKGANSACVEDS
+65 LAAKDETAACVEDS
-79 TVYGWAIHY
+79 VVYGWAIHY

-95 GTLYTIDGEEYKP
+95 GTLYTLDGSEYIP
-108 APKKVI
+108 EKKSAHVSG
-114 PITKQTAKTSVIST
+114 QTEKTSVASATTPAVST
-128 DSLVVSSPQN
+128 PQN

-172 ETANEPEPVQ
+172 ETANEEIVT
-182 EAVIDPPK
+182 EPPK

-218 DFYEILDSDA
+218 DFYEILGSDA

-247 TRVPIVG
+247 TRVPMVG

-265 KIIEHGHTIAVCER
+265 KIIERGHKIAVCER
-279 LDEVKL
+279 LDEIKL
-285 LPDPKPQEVDEET
+285 LPEPKPQEVDEET

-307 KEFDGDITEPPHLVE
+307 KEFDGDITEPPHLSE
-322 DLSVPNETDVEN
+322 NLPALNETDVEN
-334 TLLEEEKAFAKA
+334 TLLEEEKAFAEA

>member
-1 MAQLKLT
+1 MVQLKLT

-32 INNGTPFEKDGKLLT
+32 INNGTPFEKDGKPLT
-47 NKKSLSGFMKY
+47 NKKSLSGFMEY
-58 ACGEARN
+58 ACSEARN
-65 LAEKGANSACVEDS
+65 LAAKDETAACVEDS
-79 TVYGWAIHY
+79 VVYGWAIHY

-95 GTLYTIDGEEYKP
+95 GTLYTLDGSEYIP
-108 APKKVI
+108 EKKSAHVSG
-114 PITKQTAKTSVIST
+114 QTAKTSVASATPPIVST
-128 DSLVVSSPQN
+128 PQN

-147 SSMQPV
+147 SSEQSV
-153 PEIAPS
+153 PEIAPP

-172 ETANEPEPVQ
+172 ETANEEIVT
-182 EAVIDPPK
+182 EPPK

-218 DFYEILDSDA
+218 DFYEILGSDA

-247 TRVPIVG
+247 TRVPMVG
-254 FPYHAADIYIS
+254 FPYHVADVYIS
-265 KIIEHGHTIAVCER
+265 KIIERGYKIAVCER

-285 LPDPKPQEVDEET
+285 LPEPKPQEVDEET

-307 KEFDGDITEPPHLVE
+307 KEFDGDITEPPHLSE
-322 DLSVPNETDVEN
+322 DLPALNETDVEN

-346 FDPEAVC
+346 FEPEAVC

>member
-21 QNNASETLAEK
+21 QNNASEMLAEK
-32 INNGTPFEKDGKLLT
+32 INNGTPFEKDGKPLT

-58 ACGEARN
+58 ACDEARN
-65 LAEKGANSACVEDS
+65 LAAKGETAACVEDS
-79 TVYGWAIHY
+79 VVYGWAIHY

-95 GTLYTIDGEEYKP
+95 GTLYTLDGSEYIP
-108 APKKVI
+108 EKKSAHVSG
-114 PITKQTAKTSVIST
+114 QTAKTSVASATTPAVST
-128 DSLVVSSPQN
+128 PQN

-172 ETANEPEPVQ
+172 ETANEEIVA
-182 EAVIDPPK
+182 EPPK
-190 PSNLSPVYAEYLKI
+190 PRNLSPVYVEYLKI
-204 KEKYPDCIVAYRLG
+204 EEKYPNCIVAYRLG
-218 DFYEILDSDA
+218 DFYEILDNDA

-247 TRVPIVG
+247 TRVPMVG

-265 KIIEHGHTIAVCER
+265 KIIEHGHKIAVCER
-279 LDEVKL
+279 LDKIKL
-285 LPDPKPQEVDEET
+285 LPEPKPQEVDEET

-307 KEFDGDITEPPHLVE
+307 KEFDGDIIEPPHLVE
-322 DLSVPNETDVEN
+322 DLPAPNETDVEN
-334 TLLEEEKAFAKA
+334 TLLEEEKAFAEA

>member
-21 QNNASETLAEK
+21 QNNASGMLAKK
-32 INNGTPFEKDGKLLT
+32 INNGTPFEKDGKPLT

-65 LAEKGANSACVEDS
+65 LAAKGETAACVEDS
-79 TVYGWAIHY
+79 VVYGWAIHY
-88 FEEDSIE
+88 FEEDSIK
-95 GTLYTIDGEEYKP
+95 GTLYTLDGSEYIP
-108 APKKVI
+108 EKKSAHVS
-114 PITKQTAKTSVIST
+114 KQTAKTSVASATPPAVST
-128 DSLVVSSPQN
+128 PQN

-147 SSMQPV
+147 SSKQPV

-172 ETANEPEPVQ
+172 ETANEEIVA
-182 EAVIDPPK
+182 EPPK

-204 KEKYPDCIVAYRLG
+204 KENYPDCIVAYRLG

-247 TRVPIVG
+247 TRVPMVG

-265 KIIEHGHTIAVCER
+265 KIIERGHKIAVCER
-279 LDEVKL
+279 LDEIKL
-285 LPDPKPQEVDEET
+285 LPEAKPQEVDEET
-298 GEILSYEEM
+298 GEILSYEEI
-307 KEFDGDITEPPHLVE
+307 KEFDGDIIEPPHLSE
-322 DLSVPNETDVEN
+322 NLPALNETDVEN